1 MIMETMAGTTAAPLA
16 NSPSAAAPPATSAA
30 YPWLSCYPA
39 GVDWA
44 QPMVGQ
50 PIPSLLDGAV
60 KSFGDKPCTHF
71 LGKRL
76 TYSEIG
82 ALVDR
87 ATAGLKR
94 IGVTKGMKV
103 GLFLPNC
110 PTFIVYYFA
119 ILKAGGV
126 VVNYN
131 PLYSLEEL
139 TFQIKDSE
147 TRVMVTLDLAA
158 LFGKI
163 EKLVEAGTLE
173 HVVVASFPALLPSA
187 KSVLFRLLKSKDLA
201 HPSKSGISDKITM
214 ESVLTDNDGRFDAVP
229 IDPND
234 IAVLQ
239 YTGGTTGTPKGAA
252 LSHSNLTINVQQV
265 RAWTAGG
272 LKPGQERIIGILPFF
287 HVFAMTGVM
296 NLSIAMASEI
306 VMLPRFVLDDTLKLI
321 QTTRPTMMPG
331 VPTVFNAMLNH
342 PKIKTFDL
350 SSLKFCLSGGAPLPL
365 EVKRG
370 FESLTGCRLVE
381 AYGLSETSP
390 GATFNPFEG
399 PVKEGSIG
407 QPIPGT
413 VIAIR
418 APEDGTDVPL
428 GKEGE
433 ICIKG
438 PQVMI
443 GYWNKPEETANV
455 FRDGFFRTGDIGKM
469 DDQGFTFITDRIK
482 DMIICSGFKVF
493 PRHVE
498 DKIYEHPAVE
508 EVSVI
513 GIQDAYRG
521 EAPKA
526 FIKLKAGQSATA
538 ADILKH
544 LEPKLSKIEMPSQIE
559 FRDALPKTMIG
570 KLSKKELKQE
580 EAEKS
585 RI

>member
-1 MIMETMAGTTAAPLA
+1 
-16 NSPSAAAPPATSAA
+16 
-30 YPWLSCYPA
+30 
-39 GVDWA
+39 
-44 QPMVGQ
+44 
-50 PIPSLLDGAV
+50 
-60 KSFGDKPCTHF
+60 
-71 LGKRL
+71 
-76 TYSEIG
+76 
-82 ALVDR
+82 
-87 ATAGLKR
+87 
-94 IGVTKGMKV
+94 
-103 GLFLPNC
+103 
-110 PTFIVYYFA
+110 
-119 ILKAGGV
+119 
-126 VVNYN
+126 
-131 PLYSLEEL
+131 
-139 TFQIKDSE
+139 
-147 TRVMVTLDLAA
+147 
-158 LFGKI
+158 
-163 EKLVEAGTLE
+163 
-173 HVVVASFPALLPSA
+173 
-187 KSVLFRLLKSKDLA
+187 
-201 HPSKSGISDKITM
+201 
-214 ESVLTDNDGRFDAVP
+214 
-229 IDPND
+229 
-234 IAVLQ
+234 VLQ

-252 LSHSNLTINVQQV
+252 LTHSNLTINVQQV

-272 LKPGQERIIGILPFF
+272 LKSGEERIVGILPFF

-296 NLSIAMASEI
+296 NLSIAIAAEI

-321 QTTRPTMMPG
+321 AATKPTMMPG

-342 PKIKTFDL
+342 PKIATFDL
-350 SSLKFCLSGGAPLPL
+350 KSLKFCLSGGAPLPV

-370 FESLTGCRLVE
+370 FEKLTGCKLVE

-413 VIAIR
+413 IVSIR
-418 APEDGTDVPL
+418 AVDDFKEAPL
-428 GKEGE
+428 GIEGE

-438 PQVMI
+438 PQVMP

-455 FRDGFFRTGDIGKM
+455 FRDGWFRSGDVGKM
-469 DDQGFTFITDRIK
+469 DDQGFIFITDRIK

-498 DKIYEHPAVE
+498 EKIYQHPAVE

-513 GIQDAYRG
+513 GIKDCYRG

-526 FIKLKAGQSATA
+526 FIKLKAGQTATA

-580 EAEKS
+580 EAE
-585 RI
+585 RERQRT

>member
-1 MIMETMAGTTAAPLA
+1 MQMDTTAGTMTAPGATMAQAAP
-16 NSPSAAAPPATSAA
+16 SG
-30 YPWLSCYPA
+30 YPWLTCYPA

-44 QPMVGQ
+44 QPLVGETV
-50 PIPSLLDGAV
+50 PTLLDRAV
-60 KSFGDKPCTHF
+60 KTYAEKPCTNF

-76 TYSEIG
+76 SYGEINS
-82 ALVDR
+82 LVDR
-87 ATAGLKR
+87 ATVGLKR
-94 IGVTKGMKV
+94 IGVTQGMKV

-110 PTFIVYYFA
+110 PTFIVYYYA

-131 PLYSLEEL
+131 PLYSQEEL
-139 TFQIKDSE
+139 TFQIKDSS
-147 TRVMVTLDLAA
+147 TRVMITLDLAA

-163 EKLVEAGTLE
+163 EKLVEAGSLE
-173 HVVVASFPALLPSA
+173 HVVVASFPALLPST

-201 HPSKSGISDKITM
+201 HPARSAIASKITM
-214 ESVLTDNDGRFDAVP
+214 ESVLMDNDGRYDP
-229 IDPND
+229 IDIDPND

-252 LSHSNLTINVQQV
+252 LSHANLTINVQQV

-306 VMLPRFVLDDTLKLI
+306 VMLPRFVLEDTLRLI
-321 QTTRPTMMPG
+321 ASTKPTMMPG

-370 FESLTGCRLVE
+370 FEALTGCRLVE

-413 VIAIR
+413 IVAIK
-418 APEDGTDVPL
+418 APEDGSDVPL
-428 GKEGE
+428 GTEGE

-438 PQVMI
+438 PQVMM
-443 GYWNKPEETANV
+443 GYWNKPEETDNV
-455 FRDGFFRTGDIGKM
+455 FREGFFRTGDIGKM

-498 DKIYEHPAVE
+498 DKIYQHPAVE

-513 GIQDAYRG
+513 GIADSYRG

-526 FIKLKAGQSATA
+526 FIKLKAGQTATA

-580 EAEKS
+580 EAERS
-585 RI
+585 RT

>member
-1 MIMETMAGTTAAPLA
+1 METTASIAIAPGATMAQAA
-16 NSPSAAAPPATSAA
+16 SSSGH
-30 YPWLSCYPA
+30 PWLTCYPA

-44 QPMVGQ
+44 QPMVGE
-50 PIPSLLDGAV
+50 PVPMLLDRAV
-60 KSFGDKPCTHF
+60 KTYANKPCTNF

-76 TYSEIG
+76 TYGEIS

-87 ATAGLKR
+87 ATVGLKR

-110 PTFIVYYFA
+110 PTFIVYYYA

-131 PLYSLEEL
+131 PLYSPEEL

-147 TRVMVTLDLAA
+147 TRVMITLDLVA
-158 LFGKI
+158 LFGKV

-173 HVVVASFPALLPSA
+173 HVVVASFPALLPST

-201 HPSKSGISDKITM
+201 QPARSSIAAKITM
-214 ESVLTDNDGRFDAVP
+214 ESVLMDNDGRYDP
-229 IDPND
+229 ITIDPND

-252 LSHSNLTINVQQV
+252 LSHANLTINVQQV

-272 LKPGQERIIGILPFF
+272 LKPGQERVVGILPFF

-306 VMLPRFVLDDTLKLI
+306 VMLPRFVLEDTLKLI
-321 QTTRPTMMPG
+321 ASTKPTMMPG

-342 PKIKTFDL
+342 PKIKTYDL

-370 FESLTGCRLVE
+370 FEALTGCRLVE

-413 VIAIR
+413 IVAIK
-418 APEDGTDVPL
+418 APEDGSDVPL

-455 FRDGFFRTGDIGKM
+455 FRDGFLRTGDIGKM

-498 DKIYEHPAVE
+498 DKIYQHLAVE

-513 GIQDAYRG
+513 GIADSYRG

-526 FIKLKAGQSATA
+526 FIKLKAGQTATA

-580 EAEKS
+580 EAERAARK
-585 RI
+585 

>member
-1 MIMETMAGTTAAPLA
+1 METTASIAIAPGATMAQAA
-16 NSPSAAAPPATSAA
+16 SSSGH
-30 YPWLSCYPA
+30 PWLTCYPA

-44 QPMVGQ
+44 QPMVGE
-50 PIPSLLDGAV
+50 PVPMLLDRAV
-60 KSFGDKPCTHF
+60 KTYANKPCTNF

-76 TYSEIG
+76 TYGEIS

-87 ATAGLKR
+87 ATVGLKR

-110 PTFIVYYFA
+110 PTFIVYYYA

-131 PLYSLEEL
+131 PLYSPEEL

-147 TRVMVTLDLAA
+147 TRVMITLDLVA
-158 LFGKI
+158 LFGKV

-173 HVVVASFPALLPSA
+173 HVVVASFPALLPST

-201 HPSKSGISDKITM
+201 QPARSSIAAKITM
-214 ESVLTDNDGRFDAVP
+214 ESVLMDNDGRYVP
-229 IDPND
+229 ITIDPND

-252 LSHSNLTINVQQV
+252 LSHANLTINVQQV

-272 LKPGQERIIGILPFF
+272 LKPGQERVVGILPFF

-306 VMLPRFVLDDTLKLI
+306 VMLPRFVLEDTLKLI
-321 QTTRPTMMPG
+321 ASTKPTMMPG

-342 PKIKTFDL
+342 PKIKTYDL

-370 FESLTGCRLVE
+370 FEALTGCRLVE

-413 VIAIR
+413 IVAIK
-418 APEDGTDVPL
+418 APEDGSDVPL

-455 FRDGFFRTGDIGKM
+455 FRDGFLRTGDIGKM

-498 DKIYEHPAVE
+498 DKIYQHPAVE

-513 GIQDAYRG
+513 GIADSYRG

-526 FIKLKAGQSATA
+526 FIKLKAGQTATA

-580 EAEKS
+580 EAERAARK
-585 RI
+585 

>member
-1 MIMETMAGTTAAPLA
+1 METTAGTMAGTAPVTS
-16 NSPSAAAPPATSAA
+16 NSPQAG
-30 YPWLSCYPA
+30 YPWLTCYPA

-44 QPMVGQ
+44 QPMVAEA
-50 PIPSLLDGAV
+50 IPTMLDRAV
-60 KSFGDKPCTHF
+60 KEYGEKPCTNF

-76 TYSEIG
+76 TYREIG

-131 PLYSLEEL
+131 PLYSPEEL

-158 LFGKI
+158 LFGKL

-173 HVVVASFPALLPSA
+173 HIVVASFPALLPST

-201 HPSKSGISDKITM
+201 HPARSAIAGKITM
-214 ESVLTDNDGRFDAVP
+214 ESILMDNDGRYHPVAINP
-229 IDPND
+229 QD

-252 LSHSNLTINVQQV
+252 LSHANLTINVQQV

-296 NLSIAMASEI
+296 NLSVAMASEI

-321 QTTRPTMMPG
+321 ASTKPTMMPG

-370 FESLTGCRLVE
+370 FEALTGCRLVE

-413 VIAIR
+413 IVAIR
-418 APEDGTDVPL
+418 APEDGSDMPL
-428 GKEGE
+428 GQEGE

-438 PQVMI
+438 PQVMG

-455 FRDGFFRTGDIGKM
+455 FRDGFFRSGDIGKM
-469 DDQGFTFITDRIK
+469 DSEGFTFITDRIK

-498 DKIYEHPAVE
+498 DKIYQHPAVE

-513 GIQDAYRG
+513 GIADAYRG

-526 FIKLKAGQSATA
+526 FIKLKAGHTATA

-585 RI
+585 RA

>member
-1 MIMETMAGTTAAPLA
+1 METTASIAIAPGATMAQAA
-16 NSPSAAAPPATSAA
+16 SSSGH
-30 YPWLSCYPA
+30 PWLTCYPA

-44 QPMVGQ
+44 QPMVGE
-50 PIPSLLDGAV
+50 PVPMLLDRAV
-60 KSFGDKPCTHF
+60 KTYANKPCTNF

-76 TYSEIG
+76 TYGEIS

-87 ATAGLKR
+87 ATVGLKR

-110 PTFIVYYFA
+110 PTFIVYYYA

-131 PLYSLEEL
+131 PLYSPEEL

-147 TRVMVTLDLAA
+147 TRVMITLDLVA
-158 LFGKI
+158 LFGKV

-173 HVVVASFPALLPSA
+173 HVVVASFPALLPST

-201 HPSKSGISDKITM
+201 QPARSSIAAKITM
-214 ESVLTDNDGRFDAVP
+214 ESVLMDNDGRYDP
-229 IDPND
+229 ITIDPND

-252 LSHSNLTINVQQV
+252 LSHANLTINVQQV

-272 LKPGQERIIGILPFF
+272 LKPGQERVVGILPFF

-306 VMLPRFVLDDTLKLI
+306 VMLPRFELEDTLKLI
-321 QTTRPTMMPG
+321 ASTKPTMMPG

-370 FESLTGCRLVE
+370 FEALTGCRLVE

-413 VIAIR
+413 IVAIK
-418 APEDGTDVPL
+418 APEDGSDVPL

-455 FRDGFFRTGDIGKM
+455 FRDGFLRTGDIGKM

-498 DKIYEHPAVE
+498 DKIYQHPAVE

-513 GIQDAYRG
+513 GIADSYRG

-526 FIKLKAGQSATA
+526 FIKLKAGQTATA

-580 EAEKS
+580 EAERAARK
-585 RI
+585 

>member
-1 MIMETMAGTTAAPLA
+1 METTASIAIAPGATMAQAA
-16 NSPSAAAPPATSAA
+16 SSSGH
-30 YPWLSCYPA
+30 PWLTCYPA

-44 QPMVGQ
+44 QPMVGE
-50 PIPSLLDGAV
+50 PVPMLLDRAV
-60 KSFGDKPCTHF
+60 KTYANKPCTNF

-76 TYSEIG
+76 TYGEIS

-87 ATAGLKR
+87 ATVGLKR

-110 PTFIVYYFA
+110 PTFIVYYYA

-131 PLYSLEEL
+131 PLYSPEEL

-147 TRVMVTLDLAA
+147 TRVMITLDLVA
-158 LFGKI
+158 LFGKV

-173 HVVVASFPALLPSA
+173 HVVVASFPALLPST

-201 HPSKSGISDKITM
+201 QPARSSIAAKITM
-214 ESVLTDNDGRFDAVP
+214 ESVLMDNDGRYDP
-229 IDPND
+229 ITIDPND

-239 YTGGTTGTPKGAA
+239 FTGGTTGTPKGAA
-252 LSHSNLTINVQQV
+252 LSHANLTINVQQV

-272 LKPGQERIIGILPFF
+272 LKPGQERVVGILPFF

-306 VMLPRFVLDDTLKLI
+306 VMLPRFELEDTLKLI
-321 QTTRPTMMPG
+321 ASTKPTMMPG

-370 FESLTGCRLVE
+370 FEALTGCRLVE

-413 VIAIR
+413 IVAIK
-418 APEDGTDVPL
+418 APEDGSDVPL

-455 FRDGFFRTGDIGKM
+455 FRDGFLRTGDIGKM

-498 DKIYEHPAVE
+498 DKIYQHPAVE

-513 GIQDAYRG
+513 GIADSYRG

-526 FIKLKAGQSATA
+526 FIKLKAGQTATA

-580 EAEKS
+580 EAERAARK
-585 RI
+585 